1 MVDITV
7 MIWYTATF
15 RSTFQSEEDMNVYI
29 DLIFAETNQGYINS
43 QIPVSYEYLQG
54 SIRKQL
60 FDLLIV
66 THRKHFMV
74 LEF

>member
-54 SIRKQL
+54 SIRKLL
-60 FDLLIV
+60 FDLLVV

>member
-1 MVDITV
+1 
-7 MIWYTATF
+7 
-15 RSTFQSEEDMNVYI
+15 MNVYI

-54 SIRKQL
+54 SIRKLL